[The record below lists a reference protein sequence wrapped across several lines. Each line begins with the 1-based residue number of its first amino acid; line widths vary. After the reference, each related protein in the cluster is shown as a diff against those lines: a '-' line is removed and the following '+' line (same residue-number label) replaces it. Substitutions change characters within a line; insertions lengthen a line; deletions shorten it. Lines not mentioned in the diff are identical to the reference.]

1 MQDFEKLG
9 AFYLGKAYDIKA
21 RAETDQLVLYDSKD
35 LTTHAAVIG
44 MTGSG
49 KTGLCIGLIEEAA
62 IDGIPAIL
70 IDPKGDLANLALT
83 FPDLEPDDFR
93 PWVNPDAARQ
103 KGLTLDEY
111 AAKQAELWR
120 KGIGFYGQG
129 PSRIKKLRESAEV
142 LIFTPGSSAGIP
154 VSILDSLAAPAPAI
168 LQDADLLRERIHTTA
183 SSLLGLLGIEADPV
197 RSREYVLLSNLFEH
211 AWTHGQSL
219 DLPTLI
225 QMIQKPP
232 VQKIGVFDLE
242 TFYPASE
249 RFSLMMALN
258 NLLGSPGFSAWLEG
272 VPLDIQNILYTPQ
285 GKPRIAIFSI
295 AHLSDPERM
304 FFTALLMNQI
314 LNWMRSQPGTTS
326 LRAIVYMDEI
336 YGYLP
341 PSKNPPSKQ
350 PMMTLLK
357 QARAFGVGMVLA
369 TQNPV
374 DLDYKALSNMGT
386 WFIGRLQTER
396 DKERL
401 LDGLES
407 LHAAEG
413 LSRQELERIISNLDS
428 RVFLLNN
435 THEDGPVI
443 FHTRWVLSYLPGPL
457 TRDQIK
463 KLMDPVRDAILAGR
477 VQAVQTGIPASAPA
491 AAAVD
496 AVSPPPAADAVPEA
510 AHPPTLPAG
519 IEQYFLPVRSM
530 PKEGQRLLYE
540 PHLFATAAV
549 SFVDSKKGISH
560 TETHHYLA
568 PMRSG
573 PIPVKWETAVES
585 PVPADDLET
594 QPAAGG
600 QFSDLPPAASKKTA
614 YTQWKR
620 DLKTW
625 LYASQALTLFY
636 SPNLDMTSQPGESER
651 DFRVRLSQLAR
662 EHRDEAAEALRKK
675 YAPKLARLQEKLRKA
690 QQRLEKEQAQASKAK
705 LDAAMSFGTAL
716 LSAFTG
722 RKALSSTTLSKAS
735 SAMRGVTRSIEQSQ
749 DIENAEE
756 TIEAI
761 QQQIAELDAE
771 FKAEVEAL
779 EDRIDPMS
787 ETLETV
793 QIKPRKSDLRVQLL
807 TLAWAPFFVDEHGDR
822 QPAW

>member
-1 MQDFEKLG
+1 MQDYEKLG
-9 AFYLGKAYDIKA
+9 AFYLGKAYDITA
-21 RAETDQLVLYDSKD
+21 RAEKDDIVLYDSKD
-35 LTTHAAVIG
+35 LTTHAAVVG

-62 IDGIPAIL
+62 IDGIPSIL
-70 IDPKGDLANLALT
+70 IDPKGDLADLALT
-83 FPDLEPDDFR
+83 FPDLEPEDFR

-103 KGLTLDEY
+103 KDLTLEEY
-111 AAKQAELWR
+111 AAQQAALWR

-129 PSRIKKLRESAEV
+129 PSRIKRLRESAEV

-154 VSILDSLAAPAPAI
+154 VSILDSLSAPAQAI
-168 LQDADLLRERIHTTA
+168 IQDADLLRERINTTV
-183 SSLLGLLGIEADPV
+183 SSLLGLLGIDADPV
-197 RSREYVLLSNLFEH
+197 KSREYVLLSNIFEQVWK
-211 AWTHGQSL
+211 AGQSL
-219 DLPTLI
+219 DLAALI
-225 QMIQKPP
+225 QMVQKPP
-232 VQKIGVFDLE
+232 MQKIGVLDLE
-242 TFYPASE
+242 TFYPASD

-272 VPLDIQNILYTPQ
+272 VPLDIQNILYTPE
-285 GKPRIAIFSI
+285 GRPRVAIFSI

-304 FFTALLMNQI
+304 FFVALLMNQV

-413 LSRQELERIISNLDS
+413 MSRKELERIISNLDS

-435 THEDGPVI
+435 THEDNPEI

-463 KLMDPVRDAILAGR
+463 KLMDPVRDAILAGQVKP
-477 VQAVQTGIPASAPA
+477 VQKTAPVSA
-491 AAAVD
+491 AAA
-496 AVSPPPAADAVPEA
+496 AATSAAPPSPTETA

-519 IEQYFLPVRSM
+519 VDQYFLPVRGM
-530 PKEGQRLLYE
+530 PKEGQKLIYE
-540 PHLFATAAV
+540 PYLFGAARIA
-549 SFVDSKKGISH
+549 FVDNKKGIDH
-560 TETHHYLA
+560 RETHHYLTA
-568 PMRSG
+568 IMER
-573 PIPVKWETAVES
+573 PIPVKWDEAVES
-585 PVPADDLET
+585 GIPADDLESS
-594 QPAAGG
+594 PAHGG
-600 QFSDLPPAASKKTA
+600 TFAPLPSAAARKTS

-620 DLKTW
+620 DFKNW
-625 LYASQALTLFY
+625 LYGSQALTLFY
-636 SPNLDMTSQPGESER
+636 SPSLKVTSEPGETQR
-651 DFRVRLSQLAR
+651 DFRIRLGQLAR

-675 YAPKLARLQEKLRKA
+675 YAPKLARLKEKLRKA
-690 QQRLEKEQAQASKAK
+690 EQRLEKEQAQASKAK
-705 LDAAMSFGTAL
+705 LDAAVSFGAAL

-735 SAMRGVTRSIEQSQ
+735 SAMRGVTRSMEQSQ

-756 TIEAI
+756 TIASI
-761 QQQIAELDAE
+761 QQQIAALDAE

-779 EDRIDPMS
+779 EDRIDPMT
-787 ETLETV
+787 ERLQTLR
-793 QIKPRKSDLRVQLL
+793 IKPRKSDLSVALL
-807 TLAWAPFFVDEHGDR
+807 ALTWAPYFVDANGDR
-822 QPAW
+822 QAAW